1 MALKRSEINDVET
14 TRASPTHTIAPRVDA
29 QQWAQYLATEDCN

>member
-14 TRASPTHTIAPRVDA
+14 RASPIHTIAPRVDA